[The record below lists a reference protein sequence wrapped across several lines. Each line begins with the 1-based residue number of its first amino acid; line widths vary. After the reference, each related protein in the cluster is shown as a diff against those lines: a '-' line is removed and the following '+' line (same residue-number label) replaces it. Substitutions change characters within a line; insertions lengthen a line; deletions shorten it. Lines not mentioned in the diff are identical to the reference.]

1 MFLWMALING
11 SEKKL
16 SEMKVIFI
24 HGDQLNY
31 LPNLRKLLCV
41 TLNLAGDDRGVWV
54 CLWNA
59 LVSFQCLKIHAEIIG
74 LGRRHIILS

>member
-1 MFLWMALING
+1 MALING

-41 TLNLAGDDRGVWV
+41 TQFGSVVVCFLLIGNCQEVSTFLLSVHRRGK
-54 CLWNA
+54 
-59 LVSFQCLKIHAEIIG
+59 FQNKT
-74 LGRRHIILS
+74 

>member
-1 MFLWMALING
+1 MALTNG

-41 TLNLAGDDRGVWV
+41 TLNLAGDDRGV
-54 CLWNA
+54 
-59 LVSFQCLKIHAEIIG
+59 
-74 LGRRHIILS
+74 